1 MFIKNVN
8 NTTKVINIVEI
19 QELYK
24 FERRIKMSEDVNNNP
39 NNIEE
44 GEELDNIIVL
54 NDEDGNEVEFEF
66 LDLIEYDGES
76 YVVLLPND
84 DEEEEA
90 GEVLILK
97 LEDNDSED
105 EESYVSVEDEEI
117 LNKVFEIFKDKFK
130 DEFNFIDE

>member
-24 FERRIKMSEDVNNNP
+24 FERRIKMSEDVNNNQ

-84 DEEEEA
+84 DDEEEA